1 MNRLIMHFRIILWA
15 AFLLMAGLVA
25 CNKDEPESPEWRWP
39 EGEYTPAAIN
49 RLPGFWEQ
57 KGALL
62 QQSGLSEAEFIAF
75 STDSSWHLSPAN
87 RTRLR
92 IFRNGVH
99 FPDQITLLQ
108 KVIPLQDV
116 ALYMNNTYGGTVG
129 GFLNV
134 AADTKALHT
143 QHDIYYG
150 LRLDYPGTKFLPNGA
165 GYAVIRFTSS
175 QTQNLAIPYCEEMGG
190 TYAHAWPNTGGGFT
204 SSTLGQGG
212 FPEYTFTGYYAPD
225 QGGEIYEV
233 TPMGNEILRATYQA
247 TAWVTTEPELR
258 ATTATLSCA
267 QVQAEPQPRN
277 GLYGLLSEVQP
288 DPSGDTLLPL
298 LTYRGGKREL
308 LLPDGA
314 RVPYEGPAYTLATY
328 TLYKGYRLHVR
339 GRNKGYYLLTT
350 TDPEIGKTLKME
362 LLERGLWGVRVDLD
376 KVGILEEEI
385 EW

>member
-1 MNRLIMHFRIILWA
+1 MHFRIILWA

-25 CNKDEPESPEWRWP
+25 CNMDEPESPEWRWP

-49 RLPGFWEQ
+49 RVPGFWEQ

-212 FPEYTFTGYYAPD
+212 FAGLLGLLKLRGLGIVVDNAFKIGQVKKRRFAISQHALKALIAPRPLLDTEATGDLWANPEG
-225 QGGEIYEV
+225 
-233 TPMGNEILRATYQA
+233 
-247 TAWVTTEPELR
+247 AWITHLAASDFAVS
-258 ATTATLSCA
+258 TATGA
-267 QVQAEPQPRN
+267 A
-277 GLYGLLSEVQP
+277 
-288 DPSGDTLLPL
+288 LPPPPGSPAIPMFTPL
-298 LTYRGGKREL
+298 GGS
-308 LLPDGA
+308 
-314 RVPYEGPAYTLATY
+314 
-328 TLYKGYRLHVR
+328 
-339 GRNKGYYLLTT
+339 
-350 TDPEIGKTLKME
+350 
-362 LLERGLWGVRVDLD
+362 
-376 KVGILEEEI
+376 
-385 EW
+385 